1 MAQQQTPNPQPFP
14 YIRLILTI
22 VLTSFILLL
31 FFSKKIDLVVL
42 LGLLLS
48 LLSISFV
55 ERLLTS
61 IDAWD
66 SWIESRLR
74 NFCLLLSKFTIGR
87 KISAIGRKILAI
99 GAQNPLHNLSCVY
112 SNNSGHDLSYS
123 YWQCNRSCQ

>member
-1 MAQQQTPNPQPFP
+1 MAQQQTPNPQPPFP

-22 VLTSFILLL
+22 VFTSFILLL
-31 FFSKKIDLVVL
+31 VVLLLSKKIDLVVL

-74 NFCLLLSKFTIGR
+74 NFCLLLSKFTVGR

-99 GAQNPLHNLSCVY
+99 GDKIHFITYPVFILTI
-112 SNNSGHDLSYS
+112 
-123 YWQCNRSCQ
+123 WP